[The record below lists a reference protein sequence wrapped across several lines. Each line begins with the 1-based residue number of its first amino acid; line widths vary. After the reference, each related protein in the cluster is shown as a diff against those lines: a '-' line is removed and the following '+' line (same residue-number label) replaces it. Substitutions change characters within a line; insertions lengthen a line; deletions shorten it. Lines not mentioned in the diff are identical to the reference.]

1 MNELVPFSTSIW
13 VDKIVSDIYS
23 DIIAV
28 KESASTSRLVSN
40 MGGWQSPSYQMDS
53 YEFMKPIITKISKR
67 LTDIYQQY
75 GIINCPVLLNYWFN
89 INKQH
94 DYNILHRHPRSKFSV
109 VYYVN
114 APDCCG
120 KLVFKRPDLL
130 GDYIEADIANE
141 RNSQYYY
148 IKPVEHKLVIFPAY
162 LEHQVEQNQSTQDRV
177 SIAFNFD

>member
-13 VDKIVSDIYS
+13 IDNVVSDVYTDVIK
-23 DIIAV
+23 I
-28 KESASTSRLVSN
+28 KELVGSRVVSN
-40 MGGWQSPSYQMDS
+40 IGGWQSPSYRHINDCKFIAPLVDQ
-53 YEFMKPIITKISKR
+53 ITQR
-67 LTDIYQQY
+67 LASIYQQY
-75 GIINCPVLLNYWFN
+75 GILTPPLLLNYWFN
-89 INKQH
+89 INQQN

-109 VYYVN
+109 VYYVSVPEESGN
-114 APDCCG
+114 
-120 KLVFKRPDLL
+120 LVFKRPDLL

-148 IKPVEHKLVIFPAY
+148 IKAKEHKLVIFPAY